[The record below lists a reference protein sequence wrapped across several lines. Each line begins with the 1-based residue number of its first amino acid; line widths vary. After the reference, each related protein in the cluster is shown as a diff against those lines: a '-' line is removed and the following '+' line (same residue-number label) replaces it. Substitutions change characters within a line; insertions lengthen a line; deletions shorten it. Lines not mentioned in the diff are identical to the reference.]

1 MSKKNSP
8 NTLWLLFLGALLAF
22 GLLPNIVV
30 SLIGLKTGEASIYA
44 VLAFTLIAVFV
55 IIFMRQC
62 LKERRIY
69 FEEKSKQ
76 NEINDHKAKVTQK
89 VREEVGEK
97 SILCSYIGGSGY
109 GLNQPTEV
117 YISILPTLIKITSTL
132 DGSSQIIAISEIKEI
147 EIGGPGKVVSN
158 AGVSGGGFGL
168 EGFLQGAIAATLI
181 NAATTKSTINTF
193 LRILTKTGE
202 LYIHTSEIE
211 PINLKMELSPVF
223 VYLAN
228 KPQEHSGGTSN
239 FIAEEIAKLHQ
250 LKIDGLLDDDEFK
263 AAKNKILKKST

>member
-1 MSKKNSP
+1 MSQKSSP

-22 GLLPNIVV
+22 GLLPNFVTNFIDLLDGKE
-30 SLIGLKTGEASIYA
+30 SLPALLL
-44 VLAFTLIAVFV
+44 VTLISVFV
-55 IIFMRQC
+55 IVFMRQC
-62 LKERRIY
+62 FKERRT
-69 FEEKSKQ
+69 FFTEKSKHK
-76 NEINDHKAKVTQK
+76 ETNDHKAKVAKK

-97 SILCSYIGGSGY
+97 SIRCSYIGGSGY

-117 YISILPTLIKITSTL
+117 YISIFPTLIKITSAL

-181 NAATTKSTINTF
+181 NAATTKSTTNTF

-211 PINLKMELSPVF
+211 PINLKMELSPAF

-228 KPQEHSGGTSN
+228 KPQELSGGASSL
-239 FIAEEIAKLHQ
+239 IAEEIAKLHQ
-250 LKIDGLLDDDEFK
+250 LKLDGLLDDDEFK
-263 AAKNKILKKST
+263 IAKNKILNKST